1 VRLTELRRDMKT
13 KLYGQHLVEDVVGK
27 LIEAH
32 RVPGHEPSKALVLS
46 FHGWT
51 GVGKNYVSTMIANR
65 LYKLGVKSKF
75 VKTYIATVDFQ
86 SINDVNVYKVSKRLR
101 VNYVHKLPH
110 TVFIKLWD
118 GRFILP
124 DGRFT

>member
-1 VRLTELRRDMKT
+1 MFIVCVRLTELRKDLKT
-13 KLYGQHLVEDVVGK
+13 KLYGQHLVEYVVGK

-32 RVPGHEPSKALVLS
+32 RVHGHEPSKALVLS
-46 FHGWT
+46 FHGLT

-86 SINDVNVYKVSKRLR
+86 SKNDVNVYKVSKRLR
-101 VNYVHKLPH
+101 VNYV
-110 TVFIKLWD
+110 V
-118 GRFILP
+118 
-124 DGRFT
+124 